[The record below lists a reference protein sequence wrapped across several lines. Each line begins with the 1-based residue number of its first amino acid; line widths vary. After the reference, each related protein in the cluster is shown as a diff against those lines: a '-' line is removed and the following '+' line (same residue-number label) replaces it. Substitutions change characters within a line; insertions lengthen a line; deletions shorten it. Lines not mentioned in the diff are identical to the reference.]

1 MSDYIN
7 SVKQN
12 LSRLDDEEIVQKI
25 KNNSLTDDAK
35 AVAEEVLRER
45 GFDVNNP
52 ESVKKLE
59 VIDDASFTD
68 DKVIKR
74 GFQTS
79 NVSIWICT
87 LFLLG
92 ISQHISM
99 PYATHD
105 SPANVVVKIFMG
117 ISWAV
122 LGGIFV
128 SIYSYLKRNMI
139 ITKEDIVR
147 KYRSNIK
154 SIIFINFFLG
164 VIIALKLITGYSSIV
179 ALLDI
184 AVIFGLTYAIYKRV
198 KSAKGYLAVYAIANP
213 VLFTLL
219 GASGT
224 SGILWAFVFLAT
236 AQSMLIESTFDSL
249 NLSLEN

>member
-7 SVKQN
+7 SVRQS
-12 LSRLDDEEIVQKI
+12 LSRLDDEEIAQKI
-25 KNNSLTDDAK
+25 KNNSLTDEAK
-35 AVAEEVLRER
+35 IVAEEVLRER
-45 GFDVNNP
+45 GFDVNDP
-52 ESVKKLE
+52 ESLKKL
-59 VIDDASFTD
+59 DATVDTSFTND
-68 DKVIKR
+68 MVIKR

-92 ISQHISM
+92 ISQHVDM

-105 SPANVVVKIFMG
+105 SPASVVVKIFMG
-117 ISWAV
+117 ISWAI

-128 SIYSYLKRNMI
+128 SIYSYFKRNTI
-139 ITKEDIVR
+139 VTKEEIVE

-154 SIIFINFFLG
+154 FIIFINLFLG
-164 VIIALKLITGYSSIV
+164 VIIVLKLMTGYSSFV

-184 AVIFGLTYAIYKRV
+184 AVIFGLTYAIFKRV
-198 KSAKGYLAVYAIANP
+198 KSAKGYLAVYAIVNP
-213 VLFTLL
+213 VLLALL

-236 AQSMLIESTFDSL
+236 AQSMLIEATFESL
-249 NLSLEN
+249 NLSLED